1 MTSRRHFIRSGLAL
15 SALSLPAVPAWASAG
30 VPAAAR
36 PYFDRFIFDGRFA
49 EAVEVAQSVA
59 PFARTSIRIQG
70 DLTALWYDDLD
81 LAWKRGPMTLSGVTT
96 EHGLFV
102 LETLAA
108 DRGMRVVYRG
118 RHAAPAGGRIVHT
131 LAGPIRI
138 VVHAAAKRAS
148 FWSTLGD
155 AMTRYAPSRAIESV
169 EHVTLHD
176 GARDRTEALY
186 SWIIAPRSPSSR
198 PV

>member
-1 MTSRRHFIRSGLAL
+1 MTSRRQFIRSGLAL

-30 VPAAAR
+30 VPVARR
-36 PYFDRFIFDGRFA
+36 PYFERFIFDGRFA
-49 EAVEVAQSVA
+49 EAVEVARYVTS
-59 PFARTSIRIQG
+59 FAQTSIRIQG
-70 DLTALWYDDLD
+70 DLTPLWYDDLD
-81 LAWKRGPMTLSGVTT
+81 PAWKRGSMTLAGVTT

-118 RHAAPAGGRIVHT
+118 RHAAPAGGRIAHT
-131 LAGPIRI
+131 SAGPIRMLE
-138 VVHAAAKRAS
+138 HLAAERAS
-148 FWSTLGD
+148 FWSTLAD
-155 AMTRYAPSRAIESV
+155 AMTRYAASRATESV
-169 EHVTLHD
+169 EHITLHD
-176 GARDRTEALY
+176 GAHNRTEALY